1 MTTDMFHLSLLQPR
15 LHFLFL
21 STTEKRA
28 PEFTPGCFGTVH
40 IAHLCII
47 FGTVHIAHLCII
59 FGTVHIAH
67 LCIIFGTVHIAHL
80 CIIFPLFYYVSLT
93 PVACR
98 KARVLFTLFA
108 FACTYGVVFK
118 HIDYMSNMADVF

>member
-59 FGTVHIAH
+59 F
-67 LCIIFGTVHIAHL
+67 
-80 CIIFPLFYYVSLT
+80 PLFYFVSLT

>member
-28 PEFTPGCFGTVH
+28 PEFTPGC
-40 IAHLCII
+40 
-47 FGTVHIAHLCII
+47 

>member
-1 MTTDMFHLSLLQPR
+1 MFHLSLLQPR

-28 PEFTPGCFGTVH
+28 PEITPGC
-40 IAHLCII
+40 